1 VLLFLGL
8 AALVLGG
15 SREPGP
21 AMLVLCVL
29 AALLGLGGAM
39 LLILAL
45 GYRRLAYEL
54 TDSALRIE
62 WLGRTMVVPYEAIHG
77 IYTGQRL
84 EGHAMPSTPRWPG
97 ISIGSARVRGF
108 GRLRF
113 YATSTDQSA
122 LTLITV
128 ERGGVILSAHDPS
141 AFRSALIEHVER
153 HQDAA
158 VTEEVVAWHQ
168 TPARTAPWTALL
180 DVWLPASVLVSTLLV
195 LLVLT
200 AIIVRFEALPD
211 QIPLHYDSSGQ
222 PNLIGPKFDLLRLPF
237 LGLVVL
243 VLNVGLGVVAHPRE
257 PLLAR
262 LLWVSAA
269 AVELVLLVGVLR
281 LVA

>member
-1 VLLFLGL
+1 L

-15 SREPGP
+15 SREPGL
-21 AMLVLCVL
+21 AMLVLCVA
-29 AALLGLGGAM
+29 AALLGLAGAV
-39 LLILAL
+39 LFTLAT

-54 TDSALRIE
+54 TDAALRIE
-62 WLGRTMVVPYEAIHG
+62 WLGRTVVVPYEAIHG

-84 EGHAMPSTPRWPG
+84 EGQAMPSAPRWPG
-97 ISIGSARVRGF
+97 ISVGSARVRGF

-113 YATSTDQSA
+113 FATSTDQSA

-128 ERGGVILSAHDPS
+128 ERGGVIVSAHDPS

-153 HQDAA
+153 HQEA
-158 VTEEVVAWHQ
+158 VGGEQVTAWHQ
-168 TPARTAPWTALL
+168 TPPRTVPWTALF
-180 DVWLPASVLVSTLLV
+180 DIWLPASVLVGTLLV
-195 LLVLT
+195 LLVLS
-200 AIIVRFEALPD
+200 AIVIRFEVLPD
-211 QIPLHYDSSGQ
+211 QMPLHFDASGQ

-269 AVELVLLVGVLR
+269 AVQLVLLVGVLR